1 MARPPAI
8 ETETGLWLALN
19 IRSLHL
25 TDDQL
30 LRFFRDNDDE
40 YRFEVSAQQEL
51 IITAPSTLKGD
62 HRNAE
67 VTRQLGNWAK
77 QDGAG
82 VFFGSNAMF
91 TLPNGA
97 KRSPDGAWISK
108 ARWNRLSEEE
118 KDSLT
123 HIVPDFVIELRSK
136 SDRPA
141 KIKEKMDEYMDSGV
155 RLGWLLDPIRNCAQV
170 YRPGQPPEQIDN
182 PTVLDGER
190 VLPGFTFDFR
200 EIL

>member
-19 IRSLHL
+19 IRSLRL
-25 TDDQL
+25 TDDQI

-51 IITAPSTLKGD
+51 IIMAPSTPKTG

-67 VTRQLGNWAK
+67 VTRQFGNWAK

-108 ARWNRLSEEE
+108 ARWNRLL
-118 KDSLT
+118 KKKKT
-123 HIVPDFVIELRSK
+123 
-136 SDRPA
+136 A
-141 KIKEKMDEYMDSGV
+141 
-155 RLGWLLDPIRNCAQV
+155 
-170 YRPGQPPEQIDN
+170 
-182 PTVLDGER
+182 
-190 VLPGFTFDFR
+190 
-200 EIL
+200 